1 MYIAC
6 LMGNSSL
13 ARSLISSSDWR
24 IFCHEQK
31 QPPLFAAVVND
42 DVNTVSVLL
51 DCGVDVDQVDADG
64 RSALS
69 LAAKLGHVQ
78 MCKTLILHGAN
89 VNSRYDPLLF
99 LFANYY
105 ILTLK
110 SLHVRCVVDQL
121 EVSLLDII
129 LTLMLK
135 ILYMRGV

>member
-1 MYIAC
+1 
-6 LMGNSSL
+6 MGNSSL
-13 ARSLISSSDWR
+13 ARSLISLSDWR

-69 LAAKLGHVQ
+69 IAAKLGHVQ

-89 VNSRYDPLLF
+89 VNYR
-99 LFANYY
+99 
-105 ILTLK
+105 
-110 SLHVRCVVDQL
+110 
-121 EVSLLDII
+121 
-129 LTLMLK
+129 
-135 ILYMRGV
+135 